1 VAKSG
6 LGSRIGVWLFLFI
19 FGLVAGAGGILQMVE
34 RYGCFLTPSLVGSH
48 LREKEM
54 SGINVR
60 SFALTTG
67 IFGSFSMFFIA
78 WWLILIG
85 AAEGPTTLFERL
97 YMGYSF
103 TPLGSVVGAVWGFV
117 DWGIGGA
124 IFAWLYNWLS
134 KKLG

>member
-1 VAKSG
+1 
-6 LGSRIGVWLFLFI
+6 
-19 FGLVAGAGGILQMVE
+19 
-34 RYGCFLTPSLVGSH
+34 
-48 LREKEM
+48 M

-67 IFGSFSMFFIA
+67 IFGGFSMFFIA

>member
-1 VAKSG
+1 
-6 LGSRIGVWLFLFI
+6 
-19 FGLVAGAGGILQMVE
+19 
-34 RYGCFLTPSLVGSH
+34 
-48 LREKEM
+48 M

-67 IFGSFSMFFIA
+67 IFGGFSMFFIA

-85 AAEGPTTLFERL
+85 A
-97 YMGYSF
+97 
-103 TPLGSVVGAVWGFV
+103 VWGFV
-117 DWGIGGA
+117 DWGIAGA